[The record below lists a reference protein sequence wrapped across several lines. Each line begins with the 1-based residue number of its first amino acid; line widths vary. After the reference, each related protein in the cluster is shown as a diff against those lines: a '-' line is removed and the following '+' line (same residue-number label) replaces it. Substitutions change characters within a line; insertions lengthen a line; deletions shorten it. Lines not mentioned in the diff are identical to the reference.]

1 MSEEVDQPD
10 IRIEP
15 DLLIALKFEAIKN
28 GISLSSLINE
38 KLKQFNIET
47 KNEILEQKLLSI
59 EKRLN
64 SLSNFKLEIENK
76 ANNNTSSIFSDNG
89 AKKYGE
95 AAKAFF
101 DMYRDKMKLTFNQA
115 FDELLKFLAKYEG
128 QPELVRSLLSG
139 EHVLTGVE
147 MTDAYRNGSCGM
159 RSALNDWSK
168 TSSEKLN
175 EAFLEAVELEK
186 LN

>member
-1 MSEEVDQPD
+1 MSKEVDHLN

-38 KLKQFNIET
+38 KLKQFQIET
-47 KNEILEQKLLSI
+47 KNEILEKKLQSI

-76 ANNNTSSIFSDNG
+76 ANNTSSIFSDTG

-95 AAKAFF
+95 AARNLF

-115 FDELLKFLAKYEG
+115 FDELSKVLSKYEG
-128 QPELVRSLLSG
+128 QPELVRALLSG
-139 EHVLTGVE
+139 EHVLTGLE
-147 MTDAYRNGSCGM
+147 MTKAYRNGSCGM

-168 TSSEKLN
+168 SSSEKLN
-175 EAFLEAVELEK
+175 EAFLEAVELDK